1 MAATP
6 TSSNTTGTA
15 SAVSP
20 GSTGDLTPDQVK
32 KRRKFNR
39 TLRQIMREERPMSD
53 AEMADMFDDDGD
65 LGTQMRRLLL
75 GQ

>member
-1 MAATP
+1 MATPP
-6 TSSNTTGTA
+6 TSSNSSGNA

-20 GSTGDLTPDQVK
+20 GTTGDLTPEQVK

-39 TLRQIMREERPMSD
+39 TLRQIMREDRPMSD

-65 LGTQMRRLLL
+65 LGSQMRRLLL
-75 GQ
+75 GS